1 VPACGQVPQ
10 QTPSRGPAARGPA
23 VKGTPGNHAANGL
36 NECGI
41 CGRCFASDR
50 IAKHQE
56 ICTKTTK
63 KKRKVFDP
71 VKQRV
76 TGTEAESFLKK
87 GQPQAVTV
95 SIVMYHKHT
104 AGWGTSDYK
113 LPLIT
118 KYSSC

>member
-1 VPACGQVPQ
+1 
-10 QTPSRGPAARGPA
+10 
-23 VKGTPGNHAANGL
+23 VKGTPGNHAANGM

-41 CGRCFASDR
+41 CGRYFASDR

-76 TGTEAESFLKK
+76 KGTEAEAFLKK
-87 GQPQAVTV
+87 GQPQATPV
-95 SIVMYHKHT
+95 STVMYHKHQKVG
-104 AGWGTSDYK
+104 AKVHLDYK

-118 KYSSC
+118 KYSGC

>member
-1 VPACGQVPQ
+1 VPAYGQVPQ
-10 QTPSRGPAARGPA
+10 QAPSRGPAARGPA
-23 VKGTPGNHAANGL
+23 VKATPGNHAANGL
-36 NECGI
+36 TECRI
-41 CGRCFASDR
+41 CGRNFASDR

-76 TGTEAESFLKK
+76 KGTEAETFLKK

-95 SIVMYHKHT
+95 CIVMYRKHT
-104 AGWGTSDYK
+104 EGWGNSTSG
-113 LPLIT
+113 LHVAINP
-118 KYSSC
+118 

>member
-1 VPACGQVPQ
+1 
-10 QTPSRGPAARGPA
+10 
-23 VKGTPGNHAANGL
+23 VKATPGNHAANGL
-36 NECGI
+36 TECRI
-41 CGRCFASDR
+41 CGRNFASDR

-71 VKQRV
+71 IKQRV
-76 TGTEAESFLKK
+76 KGTEAEAFLKK

-95 SIVMYHKHT
+95 RIVMYHKHT
-104 AGWGTSDYK
+104 EGWAMVHLDYK

-118 KYSSC
+118 KYSGC